1 MLSQEEQI
9 ILSKMQKWCAQR
21 ERSSRDC
28 TQKMQRMG
36 LSASSA
42 FALLEKL
49 QDADFQNDE
58 RYTEAF
64 VSGHV
69 KIKRWGP
76 HKITAHLRANGLPTA
91 LINAHLNAIPAD
103 MHFENLKHLLE
114 RKYRDASVLSDVNE
128 RQKAM
133 RYAQQR
139 GFSSETIFAVLDEL
153 AAEQPD

>member
-9 ILSKMQKWCAQR
+9 VLSKMQKWCAQR

-28 TQKMQRMG
+28 TDKMQRLG

-42 FALLEKL
+42 FALLEQL
-49 QDADFQNDE
+49 QADDFQNDE

-64 VSGHV
+64 VSGHI

-76 HKITAHLRANGLPTA
+76 HKITAHLRANGLSTA
-91 LINAHLNAIPAD
+91 LINAQLNTVAATV
-103 MHFENLKHLLE
+103 HFENLKHLLQH
-114 RKYRDASVLSDVNE
+114 KYPDASVLSDMKE
-128 RQKAM
+128 KQKAM

-139 GFSSETIFAVLDEL
+139 GFGSETIFTVLDEIT
-153 AAEQPD
+153 AEQSD